1 MTYYNYREAI
11 KSDIREYIK
20 DNVNTNEFTPDEL
33 QEYLEEQLWVNDSV
47 TGNASGS
54 YTFNRWEAREY
65 VQDNM
70 EIVNEMVEAGW
81 LDKESLC
88 DKFLNEEWE
97 YIDVS
102 IRCYLLGEAISEVVD
117 ELDLEEE

>member
-70 EIVNEMVEAGW
+70 
-81 LDKESLC
+81 
-88 DKFLNEEWE
+88 
-97 YIDVS
+97 
-102 IRCYLLGEAISEVVD
+102 
-117 ELDLEEE
+117 